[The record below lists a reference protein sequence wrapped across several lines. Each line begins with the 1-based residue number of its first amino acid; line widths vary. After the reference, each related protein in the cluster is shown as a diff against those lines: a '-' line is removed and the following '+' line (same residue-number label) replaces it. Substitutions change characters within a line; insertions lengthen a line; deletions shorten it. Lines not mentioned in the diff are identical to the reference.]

1 METPNEEVIKATT
14 SFGCLQF
21 LTSMHVQS
29 SQFFLSIFLLSSP
42 SVPRVSCH
50 GGHLWSMVSFHYNRT
65 ALGKIHTTQRKG
77 PQRQGDGPLQEEE
90 GRNQLYVHI
99 YLLPHGPPPQPSGS
113 SQSTKLSSLCFI
125 AVSH

>member
-1 METPNEEVIKATT
+1 METPNEEVIKAT

-29 SQFFLSIFLLSSP
+29 SHFFLSIFLLSSP
-42 SVPRVSCH
+42 SAARVSCH

-65 ALGKIHTTQRKG
+65 ALGKVHTTQRKG
-77 PQRQGDGPLQEEE
+77 PQRQGSLQEEE
-90 GRNQLYVHI
+90 GRNQPYVPI
-99 YLLPHGPPPQPSGS
+99 YPLPHGPPPQPSGS
-113 SQSTKLSSLCFI
+113 SQSTKLSSLSFI